1 MRAKIICIFLSIF
14 LVSFLGGCTAEEKED
29 VSRVVKSFEDASV
42 ILRDKLEEESTARGI
57 TQDNKKSST
66 EKTKKNTTEKKVEKN
81 ERKTSSQKNTE
92 KTTEEEKTVQDFSD
106 EEPEAD
112 ESSNETTEDDYYVD
126 EDDDYTTDDEG
137 EIIQSVTYS
146 NDSDDAL
153 YYEVVLYE
161 NGNVHVW
168 AYNGMDEEDYDL
180 ESDVFVAIDVSSLV
194 ESNGE
199 VILRGGQIINYKY
212 GWIDLED

>member
-29 VSRVVKSFEDASV
+29 VSRVVKSFEDASD

-66 EKTKKNTTEKKVEKN
+66 EKTK
-81 ERKTSSQKNTE
+81 KNTE

>member
-1 MRAKIICIFLSIF
+1 MRAKIICIFLSVF

-29 VSRVVKSFEDASV
+29 VSRVVKSFEDASD
-42 ILRDKLEEESTARGI
+42 ILRDKLEEENTARGI
-57 TQDNKKSST
+57 IKDNKKSST
-66 EKTKKNTTEKKVEKN
+66 EKNKKNTTEKKV
-81 ERKTSSQKNTE
+81 
-92 KTTEEEKTVQDFSD
+92 EKTVQDFSD

-146 NDSDDAL
+146 NDSDDAF
-153 YYEVVLYE
+153 YYEVVLYQ

>member
-1 MRAKIICIFLSIF
+1 MRAKIICVFLSFF

-29 VSRVVKSFEDASV
+29 VSRVVKSFEDASH
-42 ILRDKLEEESTARGI
+42 ILRDKLEEENTARGI
-57 TQDNKKSST
+57 IKDNKKSST
-66 EKTKKNTTEKKVEKN
+66 EKNKENTTEKKVEK
-81 ERKTSSQKNTE
+81 
-92 KTTEEEKTVQDFSD
+92 TVQDFSY

-112 ESSNETTEDDYYVD
+112 ESSNETTEDGYYVD

-153 YYEVVLYE
+153 YYEVVLYQ

-199 VILRGGQIINYKY
+199 IILRGGQIINYKY
-212 GWIDLED
+212 GWINLED

>member
-1 MRAKIICIFLSIF
+1 MRAKIICIFLSVF

-29 VSRVVKSFEDASV
+29 VSRVVKSFEDASD
-42 ILRDKLEEESTARGI
+42 ILRDKLEEENTARGI
-57 TQDNKKSST
+57 IKDNKKSST
-66 EKTKKNTTEKKVEKN
+66 EKNKKNTTEKKV
-81 ERKTSSQKNTE
+81 
-92 KTTEEEKTVQDFSD
+92 EKTVQDFSD

-146 NDSDDAL
+146 NDSDDAF
-153 YYEVVLYE
+153 YYEVVLYQ

-212 GWIDLED
+212 GWINLED

>member
-1 MRAKIICIFLSIF
+1 MRAKIICIFLSVF

-29 VSRVVKSFEDASV
+29 VSRVVKSFEDASD
-42 ILRDKLEEESTARGI
+42 ILRDKLEEENTARGI
-57 TQDNKKSST
+57 IKDNKKSST
-66 EKTKKNTTEKKVEKN
+66 EKNKKNTTEKKV
-81 ERKTSSQKNTE
+81 
-92 KTTEEEKTVQDFSD
+92 EKTVQDFSD

-146 NDSDDAL
+146 NDSDDAF
-153 YYEVVLYE
+153 YYEVVLYQ

-199 VILRGGQIINYKY
+199 IILRGGQIINYKY